1 MKQFT
6 PSLPPIAA
14 LHPVRAMAAAFN
26 LLTLQQ
32 PWAAERLARHAGKTI
47 RISLGGFSITLTIDS
62 QGHLEQSDAA
72 VIPDVV
78 LEVVAE
84 KLTVSRLFQKMSQ
97 ETMAD
102 MVHISGQAAL
112 AQLVSELARD
122 LRPDPEDALAKVF
135 GDIAARKLVKGA
147 NTLFHTVQT
156 ACQNLTQNVAEYLS
170 EETDTLASRP
180 ALTLHGL
187 QHAPLE
193 TRISTLS
200 DRQTRLVER
209 LDRLIAKRSAA

>member
-1 MKQFT
+1 
-6 PSLPPIAA
+6 
-14 LHPVRAMAAAFN
+14 MAAAFN

-32 PWAAERLARHAGKTI
+32 PWAAERLARHAGKTV
-47 RISLGGFSITLTIDS
+47 RITLGGFSITLTIDS

-112 AQLVSELARD
+112 AQLVSDLARD

-135 GDIAARKLVKGA
+135 GDIAARKFVKGA
-147 NTLFHTVQT
+147 NALFHTVQT
-156 ACQNLTQNVAEYLS
+156 ACLNLTQNVAEYLS
-170 EETDTLASRP
+170 EETDALAARP

-193 TRISTLS
+193 TRISTLT
-200 DRQTRLVER
+200 DRHARLVER